1 MVKLLIFAA
10 GLLTGTAAAAQTAP
24 AAPVPDQTVRA
35 DVVKSLSDNFGKA
48 DVNNDGFLNEAEVQ
62 TLTNRV
68 NQQIATRLDQEF
80 KNLDKDSNGQ
90 LSPAEFKAG
99 AGARMM
105 QVPAV
110 ALQRLDANKDGKV
123 NPAEFSA
130 VALAAFDRIDANKD
144 GTISA
149 EEKQA
154 ASTRR

>member
-1 MVKLLIFAA
+1 MYKLLYLAA
-10 GLLTGTAAAAQTAP
+10 GLLTGTAAAAQTP
-24 AAPVPDQTVRA
+24 AAQAAPDQTVGT
-35 DVVKSLSDNFGKA
+35 DVVKTLNENFGKA
-48 DVNNDGFLNEAEVQ
+48 DVNNDGFLNEDEVK

-68 NQQIATRLDQEF
+68 NQQISARLDQEF
-80 KNLDKDSNGQ
+80 KNLDKDGNGQ
-90 LSPAEFKAG
+90 ISPAEFKAG

-105 QVPAV
+105 QNPAV

-154 ASTRR
+154 AASRR

>member
-35 DVVKSLSDNFGKA
+35 DVVKSLNDNFGKA